1 MSEEILK
8 ALMQLFAIIAKQD
21 DGISNIERTFVVN
34 FLKQQL
40 TKETVDEYLILFEK
54 YLDSGKKKNR
64 KLTSVRDSVKTL
76 GIARKINRTLT
87 QKQKVIV
94 LIRLF
99 EFINTEKK
107 ITNQRLAIIN
117 TVAEVFNIP
126 VDEINSIRQF
136 IFSQKDIDPQQND
149 NFLIISQAKAQ
160 NKLAHFIYGEIE
172 NPIYCLRIP
181 SVEIYFLLYNGKEAL
196 YLNGLSIY
204 PGKVFLF
211 ANGSSLKLPK
221 GHPIFYSDVVAKFLS
236 EKGSQQVIYEVQNVS
251 FTFPTGDVGLN
262 PINFSETQGKLVGI
276 MGASGSGKTTL
287 LNVLAGNY
295 TPTQGQVLINDVNF
309 HKEKNNQLKGIIG
322 LVPQDDLLIEELSV
336 FQNLYFNA
344 KLCFKGKTDEA
355 IKAIVTKQLED
366 LNLSEIKHLRV
377 GSPFNKFIS
386 GGQRKRLNIALE
398 LIREP
403 AILFLDE
410 PTSGLSSRDSENVMN
425 LLRQLSLRGK
435 LVFVVIHQPSSDIFK
450 MFDNVLIMDE
460 GGYMVYYGNPVESVI
475 YFKTADNQINN
486 QIGECPVC
494 GNVNPELL
502 FNIID
507 AKVVDEYGTYTK
519 KRKVTAEEWATNFKK
534 NRKSYKYKKE
544 QSKIKKRLNLPSWF
558 SQLKVFFLRDIL
570 AKFANRQ
577 YMILNLIEAPLLALI
592 LSVTIYYVSDPSTEK
607 YIFRENENIPIYIF
621 MSIIVVLFLG
631 MTISADEI
639 FKDRKILMRE
649 KFLNLSW
656 SGYLVSKISIL
667 FTFSAIQSG
676 LFVVIGNTI
685 LGLKGMYFEYWL
697 ALFTMSAFANI
708 VGLIISASFN
718 SVVTIYILI
727 PLIMIPQMMLGGAMF
742 SFDKLNRWLTRPDKV
757 PIVADMMATR
767 WIYEALVVTQF
778 KDNDFEKPFFDIEQ
792 KESYYNFKQVYYL
805 PKLKDKLSFISE
817 KFLSKD
823 KKEKKIVKNDIKLF
837 QHELS
842 LLSADTL
849 LPIKCY
855 GYEQWQSGKIDFDLI
870 NQTNE
875 YIDKLNDFVSMKFL
889 SVTNQKEKLLQY
901 ILSTQKDL
909 YYRKKDDYY
918 NESIADIVQ
927 KVFEKNKIIQYK
939 NRLVQQVDPIYQNP
953 IVEGYF
959 DYRAH
964 FYAPKKYF
972 MGNFFNTF
980 NFNIFVVWIMTV
992 FSFVVLYLNWLK
1004 KAMNLQSLFKRF
1016 FKNLHYEKN

>member
-21 DGISNIERTFVVN
+21 DGISDIERVFVAN

-40 TKETVDEYLILFEK
+40 NKETVDEYLILFEK
-54 YLDSGKKKNR
+54 YLDSGTDGKI
-64 KLTSVRDSVKTL
+64 KLTSVKDSVKTL
-76 GIARKINRTLT
+76 GIAKKINHTLT

-107 ITNQRLAIIN
+107 ITSQRIAIIN

-126 VDEINSIRQF
+126 VDEIISIRQF
-136 IFSQKDIDPQQND
+136 VLLTEEITQNTND
-149 NFLIISQAKAQ
+149 NILIISADE
-160 NKLAHFIYGEIE
+160 NKKDSRHFIFAEIDK
-172 NPIYCLRIP
+172 PIYCLRIP
-181 SVEIYFLLYNGKEAL
+181 SVEIYFLLYKGKEDI
-196 YLNGLSIY
+196 YLNGLPIHPFIVY
-204 PGKVFLF
+204 LF
-211 ANGSSLKLPK
+211 AYGGSLKLPK
-221 GHPIFYSDVVAKFLS
+221 GHPIFYSDVVANFLS
-236 EKGSQQVIYEVQNVS
+236 EKGSQKITYEVQNVS
-251 FTFPTGDVGLN
+251 FTFPTGDVGLH

-287 LNVLAGNY
+287 LNVLSGNY
-295 TPTQGQVLINDVNF
+295 TPTQGQVHINGVNF
-309 HKEKNNQLKGIIG
+309 HKEKDNELKGIIG
-322 LVPQDDLLIEELSV
+322 LVPQDDLLIEELTV

-355 IKAIVTKQLED
+355 IKTIVNKQLDD
-366 LNLSEIKHLRV
+366 LNLAEIKHLKV

-450 MFDNVLIMDE
+450 MFDNILIMDE

-475 YFKTADNQINN
+475 CFKTADNQINN

-507 AKVVDEYGTYTK
+507 AKVVDEYGNYTK
-519 KRKVTAEEWATNFKK
+519 KRKVNAEEWAAYFEK
-534 NRKSYKYKKE
+534 NKKSYNYKKE
-544 QSKIKKRLNLPSWF
+544 QSKIKKTLNIPSWF

-577 YMILNLIEAPLLALI
+577 YMILNLIEAPLLAFI
-592 LSVTIYYVSDPSTEK
+592 LSVTIFYISDPSTEK

-621 MSIIVVLFLG
+621 MSIIVALFLG

-656 SGYLVSKISIL
+656 SGYLVSKIGIL
-667 FTFSAIQSG
+667 FTFSIIQSG
-676 LFVVIGNTI
+676 LFVFIGNTI

-708 VGLIISASFN
+708 IGLIISASFN

-727 PLIMIPQMMLGGAMF
+727 PLVMIPQMILGGAMF

-778 KDNDFEKPFFDIEQ
+778 KDNEFEKPFFDIEQ

-817 KFLSKD
+817 NFLSKD
-823 KKEKKIVKNDIKLF
+823 KNVKKKVKNDIKLF
-837 QHELS
+837 QHELNL
-842 LLSADTL
+842 LLSDTF
-849 LPIKCY
+849 LPVKCY
-855 GYEQWQSGKIDFDLI
+855 GYEQWQSEKIDFDLI
-870 NQTNE
+870 NQTGE

-909 YYRKKDDYY
+909 YYKKKNDYY
-918 NESIADIVQ
+918 NESVADMVQ

-939 NRLVQQVDPIYQNP
+939 NRFVQQVDPIYQNP

-964 FYAPKKYF
+964 FYAPQKHF

-980 NFNIFVVWIMTV
+980 NFNIFVVWIMTA
-992 FSFVVLYLNWLK
+992 FLFIVLYLNWLK
-1004 KAMNLQSLFKRF
+1004 KALNLQSLVKRF
-1016 FKNLHYEKN
+1016 LKNLHHEKN

>member
-40 TKETVDEYLILFEK
+40 SKETVDEYLILFEK
-54 YLDSGKKKNR
+54 YLDSGKKKTG

-107 ITNQRLAIIN
+107 ITSQRLAIIN

-126 VDEINSIRQF
+126 IDEINSIRQF
-136 IFSQKDIDPQQND
+136 ILSPKDIDPLTND
-149 NFLIISQAKAQ
+149 KFLIISSSKTYD
-160 NKLAHFIYGEIE
+160 KSDRFIYGETDE
-172 NPIYCLRIP
+172 PIYCLRIP
-181 SVEIYFLLYNGKEAL
+181 SVEIYFLLYNGKEEL

-221 GHPIFYSDVVAKFLS
+221 GYPIFYSDVVARFMS
-236 EKGSQQVIYEVQNVS
+236 EKDSQKVVYEVKNVS
-251 FTFPTGDVGLN
+251 YTFPTGDVGLH
-262 PINFSETQGKLVGI
+262 PISFTETQGKLVGI

-295 TPTQGQVLINDVNF
+295 IPTQGQVFINDVNF
-309 HKEKNNQLKGIIG
+309 HTEKDDKLKGIIG
-322 LVPQDDLLIEELSV
+322 LVPQDDLLVEELSV

-344 KLCFKGKTDEA
+344 KLCFKGKTDEE
-355 IKAIVTKQLED
+355 IKDIVNKQLED
-366 LNLSEIKHLRV
+366 LNLSEIKHLKV

-507 AKVVDEYGTYTK
+507 AKVVDEYGNYTK
-519 KRKVTAEEWATNFKK
+519 KRKVNAEEWATHFEKNRETKKFKK
-534 NRKSYKYKKE
+534 E
-544 QSKIKKRLNLPSWF
+544 HSKIKKTLNIPSWF

-577 YMILNLIEAPLLALI
+577 YMMLNLIEAPLLAFI
-592 LSVTIYYVSDPSTEK
+592 LSVTIFYISDPSTGK

-621 MSIIVVLFLG
+621 MSIIVALFLG

-639 FKDRKILMRE
+639 FKDRKILLRE

-656 SGYLVSKISIL
+656 SGYLVSKVSIL
-667 FTFSAIQSG
+667 FTFSAIQSV
-676 LFVVIGNTI
+676 LFIVIGNTI

-727 PLIMIPQMMLGGAMF
+727 PLVMIPQMMLGGAMF

-757 PIVADMMATR
+757 PIIADMMATR

-823 KKEKKIVKNDIKLF
+823 SKVKREVKNDIELF
-837 QHELS
+837 QHELR
-842 LLSADTL
+842 LLRADTL
-849 LPIKCY
+849 LPIRCY
-855 GYEQWQSGKIDFDLI
+855 GYKQWQSGKIDFDLI

-875 YIDKLNDFVSMKFL
+875 YIDKLSDFVSMKFL
-889 SVTNQKEKLLQY
+889 GVTNQKEKLLQY
-901 ILSTQKDL
+901 ILNTQKDL
-909 YYRKKDDYY
+909 YYSKKDDYY

-939 NRLVQQVDPIYQNP
+939 NRLVQQVDPVYQNP

-964 FYAPKKYF
+964 FYAPKKHF
-972 MGNFFNTF
+972 MGKFFDTF
-980 NFNIFVVWIMTV
+980 NFNIVVVWLMTI
-992 FSFVVLYLNWLK
+992 FLFFALYLNWLK
-1004 KAMNLQSLFKRF
+1004 KILNLKLFF
-1016 FKNLHYEKN
+1016 FKKR